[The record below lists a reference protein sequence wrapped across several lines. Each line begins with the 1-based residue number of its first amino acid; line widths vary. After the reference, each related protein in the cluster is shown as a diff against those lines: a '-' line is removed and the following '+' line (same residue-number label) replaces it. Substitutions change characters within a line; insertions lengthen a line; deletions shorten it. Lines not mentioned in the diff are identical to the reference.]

1 MNKKTFCLSLCV
13 FLLLSSSAFAQN
25 SDKKSEKKL
34 SRLFRTQVILPLK
47 MSYSNNELRKNTNDS
62 TFIKSK
68 ISYKE
73 KDSWKDLDVEIRAR
87 GNFRRERCYFVP
99 VKLKIKKSKSKGTL
113 FKGQKKL
120 KLVVPCLNSKDMN
133 DNVLKE
139 YIAYKIYENISKY
152 NFKTRLVQISLSE
165 IKGKKTKE
173 HSLKGFLIEDDKNVA
188 DRFSAK
194 VIDRSIHPLKQDD
207 ITSIQNAFFQ
217 YMIGNVDFSIA
228 KLHNAKLFYIEKT
241 IVPVPYDFDMN
252 GFVDPS
258 YETVSSRPKNS
269 FLINKVTQRKFRGY
283 KRELQLFEQVRQQ
296 FLNNKTKF
304 LTIIESFE
312 NQFEN
317 ESEYSK
323 AKEYLLDFFKVLES
337 DKSFKSEI
345 LDEMR

>member
-1 MNKKTFCLSLCV
+1 
-13 FLLLSSSAFAQN
+13 
-25 SDKKSEKKL
+25 
-34 SRLFRTQVILPLK
+34 

-62 TFIKSK
+62 TYIKST

-73 KDSWKDLDVEIRAR
+73 DDTWKKIDVELSAR
-87 GNFRRERCYFVP
+87 GNFRRERCFFVP
-99 VKLKIKKSKSKGTL
+99 VKVKIKKSKSKGTL
-113 FKGQKKL
+113 FKNQKKL

-139 YIAYKIYENISKY
+139 FIAYKFYENISKY

-165 IKGKKTKE
+165 IKGKSKKE
-173 HSLKGFLIEDDKNVA
+173 HTLKGLLIEDDKNVA
-188 DRFSAK
+188 DRFKAR
-194 VIDRSIHPLKQDD
+194 VVGRSIHPLKQDD

-228 KLHNAKLFYIEKT
+228 KLHNAKLFYIDKK
-241 IVPVPYDFDMN
+241 IIPVPYDFDMN

-269 FLINKVTQRKFRGY
+269 FLINKVTERKFRGY
-283 KRELQLFEQVRQQ
+283 RRDVKLFEQVRQE
-296 FLNNKTKF
+296 FLKNKTAF
-304 LTIIESFE
+304 IAIIAGFE

-317 ESEYSK
+317 QSEYDK
-323 AKEYLLDFFKVLES
+323 AKEYIVDFFKILEN